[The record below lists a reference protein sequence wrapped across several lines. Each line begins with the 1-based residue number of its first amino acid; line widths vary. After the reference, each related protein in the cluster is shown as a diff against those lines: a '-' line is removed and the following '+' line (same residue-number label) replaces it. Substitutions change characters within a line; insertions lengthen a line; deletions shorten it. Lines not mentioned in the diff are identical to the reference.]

1 MWLVLRPEHKI
12 DSSQHAFEQAGIPSI
27 GLALQTIL
35 PRDDIAEQV
44 HLVNFHHVDNVIFTS
59 KMAAQFA
66 LPFMPDLSSHTYV
79 YAVGKST
86 FQTLAQWTHQYP
98 FWCNN
103 HQLMMPLAHQQTSE
117 GILSL
122 PSLSDVTEQ
131 RIVIVKGLGGRETLR
146 DTLSERGAVVSEC
159 TVYERIT
166 LNNPVSTQAWQV
178 TDITGITATSNE
190 QLQLVFD
197 IYPHSWLTE
206 LKWVV
211 VSPRIAQHALKL
223 GIPNQQISIS
233 QSADDAALIAHIN
246 QLME

>member
-1 MWLVLRPEHKI
+1 
-12 DSSQHAFEQAGIPSI
+12 
-27 GLALQTIL
+27 
-35 PRDDIAEQV
+35 
-44 HLVNFHHVDNVIFTS
+44 
-59 KMAAQFA
+59 
-66 LPFMPDLSSHTYV
+66 
-79 YAVGKST
+79 
-86 FQTLAQWTHQYP
+86 
-98 FWCNN
+98 
-103 HQLMMPLAHQQTSE
+103 
-117 GILSL
+117 
-122 PSLSDVTEQ
+122 
-131 RIVIVKGLGGRETLR
+131 LR

-190 QLQLVFD
+190 QLQLAFD

-211 VSPRIAQHALKL
+211 VSPRIAQYALKL

>member
-1 MWLVLRPEHKI
+1 MWIVLRPEHKI
-12 DSSQHAFEQAGIPSI
+12 HLSQAAFAQANIDAV
-27 GLALQTIL
+27 GLALQSIL
-35 PRDDIAEQV
+35 PS
-44 HLVNFHHVDNVIFTS
+44 DNVGELVQQMGFEQCDRIIFTS
-59 KMAAQFA
+59 KIAAQLS
-66 LPFMPDLSSHTYV
+66 LPFIPDLPSSTYI
-79 YAVGKST
+79 YGVGKTT
-86 FQTLAQWTHQYP
+86 FQTLAEWTQQYP

-190 QLQLVFD
+190 QLQLAFD
-197 IYPHSWLTE
+197 VYPHFSDSSVR
-206 LKWVV
+206 KN
-211 VSPRIAQHALKL
+211 VSLPSGEAQSVEERL
-223 GIPNQQISIS
+223 GHHREQVRYP
-233 QSADDAALIAHIN
+233 
-246 QLME
+246 

>member
-122 PSLSDVTEQ
+122 PSLSDVTSNA
-131 RIVIVKGLGGRETLR
+131 
-146 DTLSERGAVVSEC
+146 LSLSKA
-159 TVYERIT
+159 
-166 LNNPVSTQAWQV
+166 
-178 TDITGITATSNE
+178 
-190 QLQLVFD
+190 
-197 IYPHSWLTE
+197 
-206 LKWVV
+206 
-211 VSPRIAQHALKL
+211 
-223 GIPNQQISIS
+223 
-233 QSADDAALIAHIN
+233 
-246 QLME
+246 